1 MSLRRPPFYINLKKV
16 LRWEMV
22 ELEIKLNARQNV
34 VHIPRLI
41 TNSMHSRHFKIIL
54 DSQVAI
60 LYPSNVTVED
70 VLPNLHLLLQQLEL
84 RVEQQARTEKA

>member
-1 MSLRRPPFYINLKKV
+1 
-16 LRWEMV
+16 MV

-41 TNSMHSRHFKIIL
+41 TDSMHSRHFKIIL

-60 LYPSNVTVED
+60 LYASNVTVQD
-70 VLPNLHLLLQQLEL
+70 ILPSLNLLIQQLEL
-84 RVEQQARTEKA
+84 RIERESRLKKV